1 MEATQI
7 DKTADVKF
15 NRMRLIVCVFLPALL
30 FWLAWEPMPFTPLV
44 FVAFLP
50 FFYLAD
56 WGLKT
61 SIWKNFGVLFSAL
74 LLWNIS
80 TTWWVWFASDVGAI
94 AMLLLNSYFMYLPF
108 GIIRWLRR
116 KKRFEWEA
124 KWLFVGIWLL
134 YEYGHH
140 RWDLSWPWLTLGNAF
155 SGMPSYVQWYEITG
169 TLGGTALILSVNIL
183 VYQALINVQSNDKMG
198 WIKRFRWPLGLVGLF
213 GLLSVFMGQFAS
225 DLAYPGKS
233 KLKQPYRVVSIQ
245 PNYDPYNEK
254 FVIDPMQ
261 MVRDMIKTTDSAGP
275 ADCILWPETSLVSNI
290 DVGSPAQDMQVSY
303 LMHHWQKNG
312 WADIEPQRD
321 SLKNHYLQAEPPAML
336 IGSNMIHWYSWM
348 GKGKPD
354 VAARQSS
361 NPEFWYTLHN
371 SALWIQPEL
380 LIQPI
385 GSDRIKHERL
395 PGSMVS
401 SDIQF
406 YHKSKLVPGTEQLPF
421 VTVLP
426 FLERLAISLDD
437 NSASGTLGKNA
448 TAKALGN
455 GDTKVAPIICYES
468 IYGDYVSEYVKDGAS
483 WLAIITND
491 AWWNNTPGHKQHFS
505 YAKLR
510 AIEQRKWVARSANT
524 GISGFIDPLG
534 RTVMR
539 SGWYQGRDERS
550 TEVALDKHV
559 DDGFFSNVEIGSN
572 RSWGWSILGIK
583 YDDSLEEKN
592 WSATKMTQVGT
603 QLALSQTIYLNQYRT
618 IYNRL
623 GDGKILIG
631 LVWMMMFLSWVNRK
645 KNPM

>member
-1 MEATQI
+1 M
-7 DKTADVKF
+7 DKAQNEITTKAK
-15 NRMRLIVCVFLPALL
+15 NNQLKLMVCLFLPALL

-44 FVAFLP
+44 FIAFVP
-50 FFYLAD
+50 FFYLAE
-56 WGLKT
+56 WGRST
-61 SIWKNFGVLFSAL
+61 SKGKNFGVLFLAL
-74 LLWNIS
+74 MLWNIS

-94 AMLLLNSYFMYLPF
+94 AMLILNSLLMYLPF
-108 GIIRWLRR
+108 GLSRWLQR
-116 KKRFEWEA
+116 KKWFKWDA
-124 KWLFVGIWLL
+124 KWLFIALWLL

-155 SGMPSYVQWYEITG
+155 SGMPWYVQWYELTG

-183 VYQALINVQSNDKMG
+183 VYQALNRDPLNVNRSFMMQ
-198 WIKRFRWPLGLVGLF
+198 FRLPVALVLLF
-213 GLLSVFMGQFAS
+213 GLLSIVMGQLAS
-225 DLAYPGKS
+225 DFVDQKKS
-233 KLKQPYRVVSIQ
+233 KLKQPYRVVAIQ
-245 PNYDPYNEK
+245 PNYDPYDEK
-254 FVIDPMQ
+254 FVLDPMQ
-261 MVRDMIKTTDSAGP
+261 MVRDMAKTSDSAGP
-275 ADCILWPETSLVSNI
+275 ADCILWPETSLVGNI
-290 DVGSPAQDMQVSY
+290 DVGSPAQDQQVSF

-312 WADIEPQRD
+312 TADVEPARD
-321 SLKNHYLQAEPPAML
+321 SSQNDPRTAKPPSML
-336 IGSNMIHWYSWM
+336 IGSNMIHWYIWM

-361 NPEFWYTLHN
+361 NPEYWYTLHN

-380 LIQPI
+380 WTHGNSLVR
-385 GSDRIKHERL
+385 G
-395 PGSMVS
+395 
-401 SDIQF
+401 DIQF

-426 FLERLAISLDD
+426 FLERLAISLDE

-455 GDTKVAPIICYES
+455 GNSKVAPIICYES

-483 WLAIITND
+483 WLAVITND

-510 AIEQRKWVARSANT
+510 AIEQRKWVVRSANT

-534 RTVMR
+534 RTTMR

-550 TEVALDKHV
+550 AQVALDNHS
-559 DDGFFSNVEIGSN
+559 DDAKI
-572 RSWGWSILGIK
+572 
-583 YDDSLEEKN
+583 
-592 WSATKMTQVGT
+592 TQVGT

-623 GDGKILIG
+623 GDGKILAI
-631 LVWMMMFLSWVNRK
+631 LVLAMLFLSWFNRK
-645 KNPM
+645 QKQAV